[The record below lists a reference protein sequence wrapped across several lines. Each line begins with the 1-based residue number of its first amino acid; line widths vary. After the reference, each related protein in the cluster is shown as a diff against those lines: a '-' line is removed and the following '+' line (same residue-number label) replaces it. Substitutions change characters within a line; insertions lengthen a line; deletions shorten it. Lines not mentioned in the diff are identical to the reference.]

1 MKVHSTFFFGVV
13 LLVTHSRTERGAE
26 TKRNRQREV
35 EKERDKR
42 ERKKPV
48 LTHELQCARSTH
60 RTGQHQLRNLWKK
73 KKTERVKEG
82 VAASLFISSQR
93 GARKFVAVMQAAP
106 REEHNSHMLLGPVD
120 GDACSGQTR
129 FAEVLSDDW

>member
-1 MKVHSTFFFGVV
+1 MKETRSYSRAALRAQHTSNRTASAQK
-13 LLVTHSRTERGAE
+13 LV
-26 TKRNRQREV
+26 
-35 EKERDKR
+35 
-42 ERKKPV
+42 
-48 LTHELQCARSTH
+48 
-60 RTGQHQLRNLWKK
+60 K

-106 REEHNSHMLLGPVD
+106 REEHNSHMLLGPLD

-129 FAEVLSDDW
+129 LAEVLSDDW

>member
-1 MKVHSTFFFGVV
+1 MFFTFTIFFVV
-13 LLVTHSRTERGAE
+13 LLDTLKDGKRRRDKEKE
-26 TKRNRQREV
+26 TKRNRD
-35 EKERDKR
+35 KERETKR

-48 LTHELQCARSTH
+48 LTYELQCGRSTH

-93 GARKFVAVMQAAP
+93 GARKFVLVMQAAP
-106 REEHNSHMLLGPVD
+106 REEHNLHIPLGSLD

-129 FAEVLSDDW
+129 LAEVL